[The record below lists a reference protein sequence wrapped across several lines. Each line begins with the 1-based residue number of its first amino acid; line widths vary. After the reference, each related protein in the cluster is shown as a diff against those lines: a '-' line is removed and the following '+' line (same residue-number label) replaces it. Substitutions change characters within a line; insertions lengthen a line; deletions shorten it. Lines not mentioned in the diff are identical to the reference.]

1 MHKDDV
7 LRERLGGVRVG
18 MSKEDVRRLVGNPAS
33 IIADPRFFHDQ
44 TVGEVWYFKVNPL
57 AAVVPNCVFD
67 KNGKVKYTEIKG
79 P

>member
-1 MHKDDV
+1 
-7 LRERLGGVRVG
+7 
-18 MSKEDVRRLVGNPAS
+18 MSKEDVRRLVGKPAS
-33 IIADPRFFHDQ
+33 IIAEPKLIHDQ
-44 TVGEVWYFKVNPL
+44 TVGEVWYFEVNPL